1 MQLTA
6 KFIGTPV
13 KRSDLQAGDIALL
26 QDHNSLML
34 VLVTQEPDK
43 LGMILLNEWS
53 ERTNDEAPHLLN
65 FDAIHTYDIRR
76 IDSELTVEPLTRTAE
91 HVLSLPNNEPQNGGI
106 SILED
111 DDFVLRVVHKIHHH
125 FYSLQTGVRSEY
137 PEGVP
142 HHEMSAWRLVWRDGE
157 DSVTLCEFG
166 VTAS

>member
-65 FDAIHTYDIRR
+65 FDAIHTYDI
-76 IDSELTVEPLTRTAE
+76 S
-91 HVLSLPNNEPQNGGI
+91 
-106 SILED
+106 
-111 DDFVLRVVHKIHHH
+111 
-125 FYSLQTGVRSEY
+125 
-137 PEGVP
+137 
-142 HHEMSAWRLVWRDGE
+142 
-157 DSVTLCEFG
+157 
-166 VTAS
+166 TAS